1 MNDDGKSDVLVVP
14 TNLPNKAA
22 MAAAEVGEGRS
33 AAEGNTARLPRAGHR
48 AGPGVLQG
56 LDRVREVARRDK
68 EARFTALLHHVDL
81 SRLRAAYWAISPKAA
96 AGVDGVT
103 WESYGRDLEANLQ
116 DLHERV
122 HSGRYRARPSRRA
135 YIPKADGRLRPLGI
149 AALEDKILQ
158 RAVVDRGAKR
168 CLRDGLPGLLVR
180 VSAGARPA

>member
-14 TNLPNKAA
+14 TKPAEQGRDERWRRRGREGARPRGTRAA
-22 MAAAEVGEGRS
+22 YHVPD
-33 AAEGNTARLPRAGHR
+33 T
-48 AGPGVLQG
+48 GPDQACYSG

-158 RAVVDRGAKR
+158 RAVVEVLNAVYE
-168 CLRDGLPGLLVR
+168 DGLPGLLVR